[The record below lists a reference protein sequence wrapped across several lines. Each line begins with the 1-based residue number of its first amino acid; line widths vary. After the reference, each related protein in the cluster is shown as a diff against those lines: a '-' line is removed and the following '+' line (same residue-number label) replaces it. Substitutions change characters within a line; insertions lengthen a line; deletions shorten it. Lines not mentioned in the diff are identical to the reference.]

1 MRLPTSIP
9 KRMPTDWVLKQ
20 IAFPPPPSAFTVFKT
35 LDGELRPPRISV
47 RNQARIR
54 KACLLAG
61 LDAKGIVGL
70 PDPVRKGKNVE
81 ASDASKTDGGKGKGK
96 GRDAQAKM
104 PKGSKK
110 EIAKFERKKK
120 IEENMAKMDERIA
133 AWREE
138 RRKLKSSNRP
148 DMPF

>member
-20 IAFPPPPSAFTVFKT
+20 IAFPPPPSSFAPFRT
-35 LDGELRPPRISV
+35 LDGEMRSPRISQ

-61 LDAKGIVGL
+61 LDPVKVVGL
-70 PDPVRKGKNVE
+70 PPADIAAE
-81 ASDASKTDGGKGKGK
+81 AKKSVY
-96 GRDAQAKM
+96 KM

-110 EIAKFERKKK
+110 EMQKFEREKK
-120 IEENMAKMDERIA
+120 IAENMSRMDDKIA
-133 AWREE
+133 AWKEE
-138 RRKLKSSNRP
+138 RRKARDAKKP